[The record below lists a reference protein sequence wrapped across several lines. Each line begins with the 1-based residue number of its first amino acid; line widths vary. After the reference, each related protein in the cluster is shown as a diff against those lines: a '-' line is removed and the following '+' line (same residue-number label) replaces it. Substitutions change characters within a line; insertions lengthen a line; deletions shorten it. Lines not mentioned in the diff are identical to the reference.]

1 MMTWRQDTYF
11 ASLGAKGRCP
21 GCWGYIFSGP
31 REDQPP
37 EKQWETMGNSV
48 PKLSLTDSGAG
59 VARFEGVGEMTQSLG
74 DSYRVPR
81 HNLRA

>member
-1 MMTWRQDTYF
+1 
-11 ASLGAKGRCP
+11 
-21 GCWGYIFSGP
+21 
-31 REDQPP
+31 
-37 EKQWETMGNSV
+37 MGNSV
-48 PKLSLTDSGAG
+48 PDLSPTDLGAG